1 MELLSNLRIVISL
14 KNSED
19 GSDKAKLQKEGI
31 FFLIHLFAR
40 DILFMKKLRSKR
52 TMTTLYSTF
61 KTDMIKVGLGF
72 SISNSFIKKSSLA
85 NNGCSYSN
93 SALGPN

>member
-61 KTDMIKVGLGF
+61 KTDMIKLGLVVR
-72 SISNSFIKKSSLA
+72 ISNFLITKTSLA
-85 NNGCSYSN
+85 NKWMRKKNTV
-93 SALGPN
+93 LL